1 MKLSIVTI
9 FLLIAIYSH
18 GTPLLSEE
26 KSTEPTAP
34 LTIVTIE
41 NTLPFSFTLPDGA
54 PSGLYIEFWQ
64 LWSETNNIP
73 VKFVLL
79 PYNEGIQLV
88 RQKKTI
94 HSGLFK
100 TAQREEWADFS
111 LPIHN
116 VQTGFIYN
124 SSVKRGAKFRELK
137 NIKVSAHQL
146 SFQEMYMRENYPDT
160 KLTTYQNF
168 DEGISQLLNN
178 EVQALFGE
186 IPSVSARLAQKG
198 LSGVFIISDE
208 VITSNNVFALIAK
221 GQPELLEQINQGIE
235 NIPINKII
243 ELEEK
248 WLPTIKPFFAD
259 ASQLANLTLAE
270 KKWLKQHTSLNLG
283 VHSNWSPYE
292 YMDDSNN
299 HSGIAADYIQ
309 HIEKKL
315 SIKLEENRQLSWHQS
330 LARLE
335 NKSIDVM
342 AAIVRTPEREKK
354 MLFTDPYFS
363 VPTVIVS
370 RKNGFNADSLESLA
384 GRSVGVIESTAELE
398 FITRDNPSLKIVPLK
413 SMDEGLALLS
423 NGKLDSVIGVTSSV
437 NVAINDGHYSD
448 LIITGFSPYRL
459 EISMA
464 VRSDLEPLVGILNK
478 VFANMS
484 EKEKIAIANNW
495 LSIQL
500 NTGTPL
506 STIVAWVVPI
516 VSFLMLIIFMY
527 SRMNRKFKDLSLT
540 DQLTGLRNRRFIQ
553 NNLDRET
560 DHILRVNSKS
570 NSGKG
575 NKSESESV
583 HIFFLMDID
592 YFKPINDVHGHKA
605 GDQVLIQIRAIL
617 EKVFRKTDYLVRWGG
632 EEFLVITR
640 FSNREQAPELAERLR
655 QTVEDHGF
663 DIGSKKTLKKT
674 CSIGFACY
682 PFVSNNPD
690 LLSWEQVIDIADH
703 CMYSAKNSVRNA
715 WVGLTNNNCDES
727 DIHSGVIEH
736 TQRLIESEKLTVE
749 SSISDS
755 QTLRWK

>member
-1 MKLSIVTI
+1 MCSI
-9 FLLIAIYSH
+9 

-26 KSTEPTAP
+26 KDAEQIAP

-41 NTLPFSFTLPDGA
+41 NTLPFSFTLPDGT

-73 VKFVLL
+73 VEFVLL
-79 PYNEGIQLV
+79 PYKEGIQLV
-88 RQKKTI
+88 RQKNII

-124 SSVKRGAKFRELK
+124 SSVKRAAKFRELK

-146 SFQEMYMRENYPDT
+146 SFQELYMREHFPDT
-160 KLTTYQNF
+160 ELTTYQNF
-168 DEGISQLLNN
+168 DEGIGQLLNN

-186 IPSVSARLAQKG
+186 IPSVSARLAKKG

-221 GQPELLEQINQGIE
+221 GQPALLKRINQGIE

-243 ELEEK
+243 ELEKK
-248 WLPTIKPFFAD
+248 WLPTIKPFFD
-259 ASQLANLTLAE
+259 DSSQLANLTLAD
-270 KKWLKQHTSLNLG
+270 KKWLKENASLNLG
-283 VHSNWSPYE
+283 VHSDWSPYE
-292 YMDDSNN
+292 YIDDSNN
-299 HSGIAADYIQ
+299 YSGIAADYIQ
-309 HIEKKL
+309 HIEQTL
-315 SIKLEENRQLSWHQS
+315 SIKLEENKQFNWHQS

-335 NKSIDVM
+335 NKNIDIM
-342 AAIVRTPEREKK
+342 AAIVRTPEREKT
-354 MLFTDPYFS
+354 MLFTEPYFS

-398 FITRDNPSLKIVPLK
+398 FITQDNPNLNVIPLK
-413 SMDEGLALLS
+413 SIDDGLARLS
-423 NGKLDSVIGVTSSV
+423 KGELDAVIGVISSV
-437 NVAINDGHYSD
+437 NIAINDGHYSD

-464 VRSDLEPLVGILNK
+464 VRTDLEPLVGILNK

-506 STIVAWVVPI
+506 STIVVWVVPI
-516 VSFLMLIIFMY
+516 VSFLMLVIFMY

-553 NNLDRET
+553 NNLDREV
-560 DHILRVNSKS
+560 DIILKMNSKS
-570 NSGKG
+570 ASNPAHKAQG
-575 NKSESESV
+575 ESV
-583 HIFFLMDID
+583 HIFFLVDID
-592 YFKPINDVHGHKA
+592 HFKPINDVHGHKA
-605 GDQVLIQIRAIL
+605 GDQVLKQIRTVL

-640 FSNREQAPELAERLR
+640 FSNRQQAAELAERLR
-655 QTVEDHGF
+655 QTVESHEF
-663 DIGSKKTLKKT
+663 DIGNEKTLKKT

-682 PFVSNNPD
+682 PFLVNRPEC
-690 LLSWEQVIDIADH
+690 LMWEQVIDIADR
-703 CMYSAKNSVRNA
+703 CMYTAKQSSRNA
-715 WVGLTNNNCDES
+715 WVGLSNIDCNEENLHT
-727 DIHSGVIEH
+727 DIIEN
-736 TQRLIESEKLTVE
+736 TKELIDKNHLEVE
-749 SSISDS
+749 SSIADKTS
-755 QTLRWK
+755 LLWK